1 MFFNS
6 SYNEISVIS
15 WVFSNVYIY
24 NIISGV
30 MVGILVYRS
39 WDGALVGYS

>member
-1 MFFNS
+1 MF
-6 SYNEISVIS
+6 
-15 WVFSNVYIY
+15 IY

-39 WDGALVGYS
+39 WDGAPVGYSWDGGLVGYS